1 MEKDKH
7 IIPLE
12 VVCNVQFLSI
22 KWELNTLFVCHFFLL
37 RKKMRIYDIFF
48 VGICTLHM
56 DNQEVEIIEDFL
68 EFHNLTHIE
77 FSYVECT
84 RDWLEVLKVLKHCSK
99 LQNLVNDPG
108 LLEFNSIN
116 DFFFFFCILLILRH
130 TYCLTI
136 GSRL

>member
-1 MEKDKH
+1 MVGLWRYQHVGWVDVRVGVESLAVLFSGCPNLEDMEATGLCFKSYVVEAKTLVEKDKH

-84 RDWLEVLKVLKHCSK
+84 RD
-99 LQNLVNDPG
+99 
-108 LLEFNSIN
+108 
-116 DFFFFFCILLILRH
+116 
-130 TYCLTI
+130 
-136 GSRL
+136 

>member
-1 MEKDKH
+1 MKLKQNLRFDSYEIEAKFKKLPKLVRALICKH

-84 RDWLEVLKVLKHCSK
+84 RD
-99 LQNLVNDPG
+99 
-108 LLEFNSIN
+108 
-116 DFFFFFCILLILRH
+116 
-130 TYCLTI
+130 
-136 GSRL
+136 